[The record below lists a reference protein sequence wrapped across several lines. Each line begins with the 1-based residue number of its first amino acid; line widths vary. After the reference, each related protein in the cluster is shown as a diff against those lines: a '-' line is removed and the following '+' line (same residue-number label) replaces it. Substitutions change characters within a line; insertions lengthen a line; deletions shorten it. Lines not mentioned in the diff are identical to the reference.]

1 MHEWQGREAIKGS
14 KAFYVGGRKNMRAGV
29 VLEEAGKDL
38 SPDREERALCVRR
51 HERRAGG
58 GPTPHLSPPSLPS
71 LQLQLLYLLFPLP
84 RMILSKLFPWQAP
97 FALQMSAQMPSPKK
111 GIPQPPYLKVKS
123 PGVLHP
129 ISLTHLRLSEKCRYF
144 FHSFIIY
151 ILLIGCKPHGVEMV
165 FHLLPYPEHV
175 DHPWLTGGI
184 R

>member
-1 MHEWQGREAIKGS
+1 
-14 KAFYVGGRKNMRAGV
+14 MRAGILLV
-29 VLEEAGKDL
+29 AKGEWIVKEEAGKDL
-38 SPDREERALCVRR
+38 STDLSTDGEECALCVETVRGG
-51 HERRAGG
+51 AGG
-58 GPTPHLSPPSLPS
+58 GPTPHLRPPSLPS
-71 LQLQLLYLLFPLP
+71 LQLELLHLLFPLP
-84 RMILSKLFPWQAP
+84 GMLLSKLFPWLAP

-151 ILLIGCKPHGVEMV
+151 ILLIGCKPHGVEML